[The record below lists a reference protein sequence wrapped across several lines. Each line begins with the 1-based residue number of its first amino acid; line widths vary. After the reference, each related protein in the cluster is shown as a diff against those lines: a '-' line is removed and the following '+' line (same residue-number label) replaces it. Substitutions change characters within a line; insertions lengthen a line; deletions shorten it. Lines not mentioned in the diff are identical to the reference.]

1 MLKVQ
6 SEMKNIPT
14 INLDNKGLLHW
25 LYLHSIGIVCVVKG
39 GVRSLAEREKTNAGD
54 KNMSTHAAIGIAQ
67 ADGTIKAIYLHN
79 DGYPS
84 FAGAILAGW
93 YNTVEKAE
101 ALIALGALSGI
112 GEKIEPDPNKPH
124 TYENWQE
131 DVVFAYH
138 RDRGDELRPGNIYK
152 NKEHYQQAAK
162 EDFWA
167 DYLYL
172 FRDGKWFFYGF
183 KIRDEWFRLETIICK
198 QN

>member
-1 MLKVQ
+1 
-6 SEMKNIPT
+6 
-14 INLDNKGLLHW
+14 
-25 LYLHSIGIVCVVKG
+25 
-39 GVRSLAEREKTNAGD
+39 
-54 KNMSTHAAIGIAQ
+54 MSTHAAIGIAQ

-84 FAGAILAGW
+84 FAGAILAGC

-101 ALIALGALSGI
+101 ALIALGALSSI